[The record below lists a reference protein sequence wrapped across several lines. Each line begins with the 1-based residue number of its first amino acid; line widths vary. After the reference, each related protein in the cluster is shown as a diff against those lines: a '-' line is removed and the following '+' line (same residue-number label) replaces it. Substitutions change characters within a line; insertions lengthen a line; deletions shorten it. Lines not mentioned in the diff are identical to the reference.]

1 MVEGLQGALEHD
13 VALGIGNDSAM
24 TYVTH
29 YDFWRELEAWTM
41 YGGLSRAHVLHVAT
55 QGYADMLGLTSK
67 GRIEPGKDTDMV
79 VVSQSPLDGFDAL
92 ISPRM
97 VVARGE
103 IIDQPQV
110 ERFDEVDAD
119 LNALF
124 ERLRKER
131 AAS

>member
-1 MVEGLQGALEHD
+1 
-13 VALGIGNDSAM
+13 
-24 TYVTH
+24 
-29 YDFWRELEAWTM
+29 
-41 YGGLSRAHVLHVAT
+41 
-55 QGYADMLGLTSK
+55 
-67 GRIEPGKDTDMV
+67 MV

-92 ISPRM
+92 TSPRM

>member
-1 MVEGLQGALEHD
+1 ML
-13 VALGIGNDSAM
+13 N
-24 TYVTH
+24 
-29 YDFWRELEAWTM
+29 
-41 YGGLSRAHVLHVAT
+41 VAT
-55 QGYADMLGLTSK
+55 QGNADMLGLTSK
-67 GRIEPGKDTDMV
+67 GRIEPGKDADMV
-79 VVSQSPLDGFDAL
+79 IMSQSPLDGFDAL
-92 ISPRM
+92 TSPRM

-124 ERLRKER
+124 DRLLKER